1 MKIFLKVV
9 SIPSCNFLFQQ
20 APNIFNSNYM
30 YLFTCEGRLQPYRIT
45 ALVKTNTLKTII
57 THRPSTTWK
66 VFKYRVFSGPYFLV
80 FGPHMEIYC
89 VNFCILSGYGKIRT
103 RKNAAFG
110 HFSDSVA
117 YSILNI
123 LCLWR
128 GRLIA
133 LPLFHKIRVLN
144 PNKQYLYRIA
154 LRFFLEFHSLKISKI
169 SKCLLRHHCCYPNYC
184 YYIGIQ

>member
-1 MKIFLKVV
+1 M
-9 SIPSCNFLFQQ
+9 
-20 APNIFNSNYM
+20 
-30 YLFTCEGRLQPYRIT
+30 
-45 ALVKTNTLKTII
+45 
-57 THRPSTTWK
+57 
-66 VFKYRVFSGPYFLV
+66 FKYRVFSGPYFLV
-80 FGPHMEIYC
+80 FGPNMEIYC
-89 VNFCILSGYGKIRT
+89 VNFRILSGYGKIRT

-169 SKCLLRHHCCYPNYC
+169 SKCLLRHHCFYPNYC